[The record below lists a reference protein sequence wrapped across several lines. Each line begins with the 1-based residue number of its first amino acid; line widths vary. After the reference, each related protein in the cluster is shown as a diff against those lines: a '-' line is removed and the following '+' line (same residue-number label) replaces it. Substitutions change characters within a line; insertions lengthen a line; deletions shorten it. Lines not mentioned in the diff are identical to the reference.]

1 MLTDIFL
8 QLVKKYTND
17 HELANNLWLEI
28 FTKYSEPKRHYHTID
43 HLKNMLRD
51 LNEVKDKI
59 EDWDTI
65 LFAVFYHD
73 IIYKA
78 YSSSNESDSAKLVM
92 ERLSDLGYP
101 APKIAKCAN
110 MILATKQHTL
120 SDDND
125 TNYLLDA
132 DLAIFGQP
140 TEEYQKYSEQIRE
153 EYTLY
158 ADFMYKSGR
167 KKALQNFLQMEA
179 IFKTDHFYKKYE
191 TQARMNIS
199 IELKDLY

>member
-73 IIYKA
+73 IVYKA
-78 YSSSNESDSAKLVM
+78 YSSSNENDSAKLAM
-92 ERLSDLGYP
+92 QRLSDLGYP

-110 MILATKQHTL
+110 MILATKQHKL

-140 TEEYQKYSEQIRE
+140 AEEYQKYSEQIRE

-199 IELKDLY
+199 SELEELA

>member
-65 LFAVFYHD
+65 LFAFFYHD

-78 YSSSNESDSAKLVM
+78 YSNSNESESAKLAM
-92 ERLSDLGYP
+92 QRLSDLGYP

-110 MILATKQHTL
+110 MILVTKHHTL
-120 SDDND
+120 SDDDD

-158 ADFMYKSGR
+158 ADFMYK
-167 KKALQNFLQMEA
+167 
-179 IFKTDHFYKKYE
+179 
-191 TQARMNIS
+191 
-199 IELKDLY
+199 